1 MNQTPGEALAGE
13 LPTWRWTAAAVVV
26 GEEGTVQTARGRS
39 IYFLARGTRGVL
51 TNICGVN
58 DGARTQYMTSVQPA
72 AYKHLNSFHVP
83 TTPSRVNGSSRRV
96 EINDNMGG
104 SGGSLGHVTA
114 NRPHSSSVRAQTVLS
129 ENRGTTTTN
138 PKRPNS
144 GPSHLFF
151 CPRLRPTPPAIS
163 AHSAPT
169 VRSLRPRASH
179 STSPSLRLLICKT
192 GEPLLAGRGQ
202 RDKSRFVCTGKRAAS
217 LKRRPREGEC

>member
-72 AYKHLNSFHVP
+72 AYKHLNSFRVS

-129 ENRGTTTTN
+129 ENRGTATN
-138 PKRPNS
+138 PKTAK
-144 GPSHLFF
+144 
-151 CPRLRPTPPAIS
+151 LRPVPPVFLPTPEANS
-163 AHSAPT
+163 AGNLSA
-169 VRSLRPRASH
+169 L
-179 STSPSLRLLICKT
+179 STDC
-192 GEPLLAGRGQ
+192 PL
-202 RDKSRFVCTGKRAAS
+202 SAAS
-217 LKRRPREGEC
+217 GKSLYLPQPQAPHL